1 VLFHLSGSHV
11 DGGQEPYSGGCVD
24 QGAGTMS
31 PRGKGHEDPE
41 PASVPVLNEPVLV
54 VRRPSVPDRG

>member
-1 VLFHLSGSHV
+1 MVARNPTQAV
-11 DGGQEPYSGGCVD
+11 AWIKVQ
-24 QGAGTMS
+24 GTMS

-41 PASVPVLNEPVLV
+41 PASVPTLSEPVLV